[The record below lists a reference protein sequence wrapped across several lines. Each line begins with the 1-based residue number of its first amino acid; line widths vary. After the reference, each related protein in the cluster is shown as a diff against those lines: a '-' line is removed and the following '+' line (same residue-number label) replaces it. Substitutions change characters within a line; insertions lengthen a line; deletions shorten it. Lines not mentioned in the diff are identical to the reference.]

1 MHHTMVK
8 DKWRL
13 GVRNLRSS
21 GGVMDDPH
29 GARSEQEYME
39 SEIVMKTILIKSRRK
54 AMATSSRL
62 PVRRDRERLV
72 GVEA

>member
-1 MHHTMVK
+1 MNASRLRPR
-8 DKWRL
+8 DK
-13 GVRNLRSS
+13 RSS